1 MFQVRWAS
9 QVSFGRRGRRMTL
22 NSYFEEIETL
32 EFQIQFSVYSGI
44 DGVRRALAR
53 HETVKGLI
61 AELFA
66 QPMLANKVMGRILYL
81 VPKASFI
88 TDLSLDESIA
98 AYLYCLQRVEPLL
111 ALRASKSIRM
121 TGSLLWSC
129 WLASQIMELAIQIKQ
144 SINFTAVASNSA
156 VSYSDAVST
165 SLDSTTSAGSSV
177 LPVTVRI
184 DSEHWIEPSFAA

>member
-1 MFQVRWAS
+1 
-9 QVSFGRRGRRMTL
+9 MTL